1 MIDELLG
8 YKGKK
13 CVVTGASSGMG
24 LAATKLLAELGAEV
38 YTLDMRECPAEG
50 IKKHVMVNL
59 SDRSAIDQAFLEI
72 PDHIDCYFGIAGL
85 SGLKTDYAT
94 TFNCDYTANWY
105 ITEQYL
111 KTRMSSGGAI
121 MYVSSAAG
129 LNWMKYR
136 KEEEKVV
143 SATSWN
149 AVQEAIAHL
158 GKSAPSTFAY
168 VFAKRCISYYAARL
182 SAELGKRGIRVNTVL
197 PGSTDTGMKGEFQKM
212 AGGEEALLK
221 EAGAAGRLATSL
233 EMAWPIVFVNS
244 AGASF
249 VSGLE
254 LNVDYADTQ
263 MKALGFKKD
272 VEDIPATNPLVLA
285 AAKRAMSRKA

>member
-38 YTLDMRECPAEG
+38 YTLDMHECPAEG

-72 PDHIDCYFGIAGL
+72 PDHIDCYFGVAGL

-105 ITEQYL
+105 ITEEYL

-121 MYVSSAAG
+121 MYVSSTAG

-143 SATSWN
+143 SATSWD

-182 SAELGKRGIRVNTVL
+182 SAELGKKGIRVNTVL

-263 MKALGFKKD
+263 MKALGLKKD

>member
-24 LAATKLLAELGAEV
+24 LAATKLLTELGAEV
-38 YTLDMRECPAEG
+38 YTLDMRECPLEG

-59 SDRSAIDQAFLEI
+59 SDQAAIDQAFLEI

-85 SGLKTDYAT
+85 SGLKTDYVT

-105 ITEQYL
+105 ITEEYL

-121 MYVSSAAG
+121 MYVSSTAG

-143 SATSWN
+143 TATSWD
-149 AVQEAIAHL
+149 AVQEAVAHL
-158 GKSAPSTFAY
+158 GKSSPSTFAY
-168 VFAKRCISYYAARL
+168 IFAKRCISYYAARL
-182 SAELGKRGIRVNTVL
+182 SAELGKKGIRVNTVL

-263 MKALGFKKD
+263 MKTLGLKKD

-285 AAKRAMSRKA
+285 AAKRAMGRKA

>member
-1 MIDELLG
+1 MDVS
-8 YKGKK
+8 Y
-13 CVVTGASSGMG
+13 VTGNGEKAFKNPHLRPTAVDDIEEPWPGLVSGGPNVG
-24 LAATKLLAELGAEV
+24 LQDERAKEV
-38 YTLDMRECPAEG
+38 PAG
-50 IKKHVMVNL
+50 
-59 SDRSAIDQAFLEI
+59 SAPMKCYL
-72 PDHIDCYFGIAGL
+72 DHIDCYFGIAGL

-111 KTRMSSGGAI
+111 KTRMSAGGAI
-121 MYVSSAAG
+121 MYVSSTAG

-136 KEEEKVV
+136 KEEEKVI
-143 SATSWN
+143 SSSSWD

-158 GKSAPSTFAY
+158 EKSSPSTFAY
-168 VFAKRCISYYAARL
+168 IFAKRCISYYAARL
-182 SAELGKRGIRVNTVL
+182 STELGKKGIRVNTVL
-197 PGSTDTGMKGEFQKM
+197 PGSTDTGMKSEFQKM
-212 AGGEEALLK
+212 AGGEQALLK

-263 MKALGFKKD
+263 MKELKLKKD
-272 VEDIPATNPLVLA
+272 IEDIPVTNPLVLA

>member
-38 YTLDMRECPAEG
+38 YTLDMHECPVEG

-105 ITEQYL
+105 ITEEYL

-121 MYVSSAAG
+121 MYVSSTAG

-143 SATSWN
+143 SATSWD

-272 VEDIPATNPLVLA
+272 VEDIPVTNPLVLA

>member
-24 LAATKLLAELGAEV
+24 LAATKLLTELGAEV
-38 YTLDMRECPAEG
+38 YTLDMRECPVEG

-121 MYVSSAAG
+121 MYVSSTAG

>member
-121 MYVSSAAG
+121 MYVSSTAG

-136 KEEEKVV
+136 KEEEKAV

-168 VFAKRCISYYAARL
+168 VFCKEMHQLLCSAPLGRTWQEGHPREHGAARKHRHRH
-182 SAELGKRGIRVNTVL
+182 EGRVPEDGRRRRGPAQGSRSCRP
-197 PGSTDTGMKGEFQKM
+197 PG
-212 AGGEEALLK
+212 
-221 EAGAAGRLATSL
+221 
-233 EMAWPIVFVNS
+233 
-244 AGASF
+244 
-249 VSGLE
+249 
-254 LNVDYADTQ
+254 
-263 MKALGFKKD
+263 
-272 VEDIPATNPLVLA
+272 
-285 AAKRAMSRKA
+285 

>member
-24 LAATKLLAELGAEV
+24 LAATKLLTELGAEV
-38 YTLDMRECPAEG
+38 YTLDMHECPVEG

-72 PDHIDCYFGIAGL
+72 PDRIDCYFGIAGL

-105 ITEQYL
+105 ITEEYL

-121 MYVSSAAG
+121 MYVSSTAG

-136 KEEEKVV
+136 KEEEKAV
-143 SATSWN
+143 SATSWD

-182 SAELGKRGIRVNTVL
+182 SAELGKKGIRVNTVL

-263 MKALGFKKD
+263 MKALGLKKD
-272 VEDIPATNPLVLA
+272 VEDIPVTNPLVLA

>member
-1 MIDELLG
+1 
-8 YKGKK
+8 
-13 CVVTGASSGMG
+13 
-24 LAATKLLAELGAEV
+24 
-38 YTLDMRECPAEG
+38 
-50 IKKHVMVNL
+50 MVNL
-59 SDRSAIDQAFLEI
+59 SDQAAIDQAFLKI
-72 PDHIDCYFGIAGL
+72 PDHINCYFGIAGL

-111 KTRMSSGGAI
+111 KTRMSAGGAI
-121 MYVSSAAG
+121 MYVSSTAG

-136 KEEEKVV
+136 KEEEKVI
-143 SATSWN
+143 SSSSWD

-158 GKSAPSTFAY
+158 EKSSPSTFAY
-168 VFAKRCISYYAARL
+168 IFAKRCISYYAARL
-182 SAELGKRGIRVNTVL
+182 STELGKKGIRVNTVL
-197 PGSTDTGMKGEFQKM
+197 PGSTDTGMKSEFQKM
-212 AGGEEALLK
+212 AGGEEVLLK

-263 MKALGFKKD
+263 MKALKLKKD
-272 VEDIPATNPLVLA
+272 IEDIPVTNSLVLA
-285 AAKRAMSRKA
+285 AAKRSMSRKA

>member
-24 LAATKLLAELGAEV
+24 LAATKLLTELGAEV
-38 YTLDMRECPAEG
+38 YTLDMHECPVEG

-72 PDHIDCYFGIAGL
+72 PDRIDCYFGIAGL

-105 ITEQYL
+105 ITEEYL

-121 MYVSSAAG
+121 MYVSSTAG

-136 KEEEKVV
+136 KEEEKAV
-143 SATSWN
+143 SATSWD

-182 SAELGKRGIRVNTVL
+182 SAELGKKGIRVNTVL

-263 MKALGFKKD
+263 MKAVGLKKD
-272 VEDIPATNPLVLA
+272 VEDIPVTNPLVLA
-285 AAKRAMSRKA
+285 AAKRAMGRKA

>member
-8 YKGKK
+8 YEGKK

-24 LAATKLLAELGAEV
+24 LATTKILAELGAEV
-38 YTLDMRECPAEG
+38 YALDMRECPVEG
-50 IKKHVMVNL
+50 IKEYIMVNL
-59 SDRSAIDQAFLEI
+59 SDQAAIDRAFLKI

-111 KTRMSSGGAI
+111 KTRMSAGGAI
-121 MYVSSAAG
+121 MYVSSTAG

-136 KEEEKVV
+136 KEEEKVI
-143 SATSWN
+143 SSSSWD

-158 GKSAPSTFAY
+158 EKSSPSTFAY
-168 VFAKRCISYYAARL
+168 IFAKRCISYYAARL
-182 SAELGKRGIRVNTVL
+182 STELGKKGIRVNTVL
-197 PGSTDTGMKGEFQKM
+197 PGSTDTGMKSEFQKM
-212 AGGEEALLK
+212 AGGEQALLK

-263 MKALGFKKD
+263 MKALKLKKD
-272 VEDIPATNPLVLA
+272 IEDIPVTNPLVLA

>member
-38 YTLDMRECPAEG
+38 YTLDMHECPVEG

-94 TFNCDYTANWY
+94 TFSCDYTANWY
-105 ITEQYL
+105 ITEEYL

-121 MYVSSAAG
+121 MYVSSTAG

-143 SATSWN
+143 SATSWD

-168 VFAKRCISYYAARL
+168 IFAKRCISYYAARL
-182 SAELGKRGIRVNTVL
+182 SAELGKKGIRVNTVL

-263 MKALGFKKD
+263 MKALGLKKD
-272 VEDIPATNPLVLA
+272 VEDISATNPLVLA